1 MLGEEAAMADSK
13 PWIDGIEGDHV
24 RRLIESDARAIQT
37 VAGPGSGKTTGLK
50 GRIRRLVE
58 GDGVAPGK
66 IFAGTFT
73 RAIAADLLA
82 SLSKAIPSESDEK
95 PVISTLHSLALQL
108 LRETP
113 TAAPGRTF
121 RFLLEHEE
129 EAMLYDVGI
138 AVPELGDFDARRD
151 ELRQMQAFWAN
162 ATTLEDERFK
172 GAVAAWLTGNEGM
185 LIGEVVYLANAALAS
200 GDLETGAFEHVI
212 VDEYQDLTRCEQAFV
227 EQIKT
232 PTGSLV
238 VLGDD
243 DQSIYRFRHNHPGG
257 ITEFPDQHDRATLEE
272 IRIPENRR
280 CGAAIVDLANRMMA
294 AAGSRKEP
302 MIPKSPHA
310 GEVDYVHW
318 PDMNQEIAG
327 LAAYMQAHPAE
338 EFLVLVP
345 RRVIGYRLKDV
356 LGDEARTSFHE
367 QVLRAPIVRE
377 RFALGAL
384 LAAPEDR
391 VALRAWF
398 GFKGD
403 SPEMAA
409 ERNASAVNSLVG
421 VGLTG
426 TALLAAITD
435 GSVVLKGTGKGNIR
449 RRAQRYLEAA
459 AALPTDLEPLVQEL
473 FDPALA
479 AGIADDEDRYEATA
493 DFELLREAALER
505 LTREKEP
512 TLLKIIETLRY
523 RISTRMP
530 LTDDEAEPRIQ
541 IMTLHGAKGLE
552 ADAIIVAGLADQ
564 ILPGLPG
571 KTPAEDQAH
580 REEQRRLLYVA
591 VTRAKQK
598 LILSW
603 PKRATLRY
611 ATSYNILHARK
622 EIRTVAGE
630 RVVPLS
636 KSRYLDVP
644 VGKAEAG
651 SIWLARKS
659 APTDISA

>member
-1 MLGEEAAMADSK
+1 MADSK
-13 PWIDGIEGDHV
+13 PWLDGIEGDHV
-24 RRLIESDARAIQT
+24 RRLIESDAAAIQT

-73 RAIAADLLA
+73 RAIAADLLVA
-82 SLSKAIPSESDEK
+82 LSEAIPAENTEK
-95 PVISTLHSLALQL
+95 PVVSTLHSLALQM
-108 LRETP
+108 LRDTP

-129 EAMLYDVGI
+129 EAMLYDVGV
-138 AVPELGDFDARRD
+138 AVPELGDFKARED
-151 ELRQMQAFWAN
+151 ELRRMEASWAN

-172 GAVAAWLTGNEGM
+172 GAVDAWLMANGGM
-185 LIGEVVYLANAALAS
+185 LIGEVVYRANLALDS
-200 GDLETGAFEHVI
+200 GDLEAGTFDHVI

-232 PTGSLV
+232 PDGSLV

-280 CGAAIVDLANRMMA
+280 CGAAIVELANRMMA
-294 AAGSRKEP
+294 AAGSRKDP
-302 MIPKSPHA
+302 MISKSPYA
-310 GEVDYVHW
+310 GEVDYVYW
-318 PDMNQEIAG
+318 PDMNAEIAG
-327 LAAYMQAHPAE
+327 LATYMQAHPAE
-338 EFLVLVP
+338 KFLVLVP
-345 RRVIGYRLKDV
+345 RRVIGYRLKEL
-356 LGDEARTSFHE
+356 LGDQARTSFHE
-367 QVLRAPIVRE
+367 EVLRSSIVRE
-377 RFALGAL
+377 RFALSAL
-384 LAAPEDR
+384 LAAPDDR

-398 GFKGD
+398 GFTGD
-403 SPEMAA
+403 TAEMAPK
-409 ERNASAVNSLVG
+409 RNAEALASLVG
-421 VGLTG
+421 VARTG
-426 TALLAAITD
+426 TALMAAIAD
-435 GSVVLKGTGKGNIR
+435 GTIVLKGAGKMNVW
-449 RRAQRYLEAA
+449 RRAGRYGEIT
-459 AALPTDLEPLVQEL
+459 AALATDLEPLIETL

-479 AGIADDEDRYEATA
+479 AEIADDEDRFEATA
-493 DFELLREAALER
+493 DFELLRAAALER
-505 LTREKEP
+505 LAREKEP
-512 TLLKIIETLRY
+512 TLLKIVDTLRY

-530 LTDDEAEPRIQ
+530 LTDDEVEPRIQ

-552 ADAIIVAGLADQ
+552 ADAIVVAGLADQ
-564 ILPGLPG
+564 ILPGRSG

-603 PKRATLRY
+603 PQRATVRNATRY
-611 ATSYNILHARK
+611 HIRRDRILT
-622 EIRTVAGE
+622 IAGE
-630 RVVPLS
+630 RVVTLS
-636 KSRYLDVP
+636 KSRFLEVP
-644 VGKAEAG
+644 AGRAEDGGA
-651 SIWLARKS
+651 WLARTS
-659 APTDISA
+659 APATVSA

>member
-1 MLGEEAAMADSK
+1 MANAVAMANAK
-13 PWIDGIEGDHV
+13 PWLEGIEGDHV
-24 RRLIESDARAIQT
+24 RRLIESDAPAIQT

-50 GRIRRLVE
+50 ARIRRLVE
-58 GDGVAPGK
+58 GDGFAPGK

-73 RAIAADLLA
+73 RAIAADLLVA
-82 SLSKAIPSESDEK
+82 LSKAIPGENTDK
-95 PVISTLHSLALQL
+95 PVVATLHSLALQL

-113 TAAPGRTF
+113 TAAPGRAF
-121 RFLLEHEE
+121 RFLLEYEE
-129 EAMLYDVGI
+129 DAMLYDVGI

-151 ELRQMQAFWAN
+151 ELRKMQAFWAY
-162 ATTLEDERFK
+162 ATTIEDERFK
-172 GAVAAWLTGNEGM
+172 GAVATWLTANAGM
-185 LIGEVVYLANAALAS
+185 LIGEVVYLANGALAT
-200 GDLETGAFEHVI
+200 GDLESGAFEHVI

-227 EQIKT
+227 EQIKA

-257 ITEFPDQHDRATLEE
+257 ITEFPEQHDRSTLEE

-280 CGAAIVDLANRMMA
+280 CGTAIVELANRMMA
-294 AAGSRKEP
+294 AAGSRKDP
-302 MIPKSPHA
+302 MISKSPYA
-310 GEVDYVHW
+310 GEVDYVYW
-318 PDMNQEIAG
+318 PDMNAEIVG
-327 LAAYMQAHPAE
+327 LAAYMQAHPTDK
-338 EFLVLVP
+338 FLVLVP
-345 RRVIGYRLKDV
+345 RRVIGYRLKEL

-377 RFALGAL
+377 RFALAAR
-384 LAAPEDR
+384 LAAPDDR

-398 GFKGD
+398 GFKGE

-409 ERNASAVNSLVG
+409 ERNALAIASLAG
-421 VGLTG
+421 VELTG
-426 TALLAAITD
+426 TALIAAIAD
-435 GSVVLKGTGKGNIR
+435 GTLALKGAGKGNVR
-449 RRAQRYLEAA
+449 RRAQRYLEIVGT
-459 AALPTDLEPLVQEL
+459 LPTELEPLVQAL

-479 AGIADDEDRYEATA
+479 AGIVDDEDRYEAIA

-505 LTREKEP
+505 LARDKEP
-512 TLLKIIETLRY
+512 TLLRTVETLRY

-530 LTDDEAEPRIQ
+530 LTDDESEPRIQ

-552 ADAIIVAGLADQ
+552 ADAIVVAGLADQ

-603 PKRATLRY
+603 PRRATLRY
-611 ATSYNILHARK
+611 ATSYNILHKRK
-622 EIRTVAGE
+622 DIRTVAGE

-644 VGKAEAG
+644 VGRAESG
-651 SIWLARKS
+651 SVWLARKS

>member
-1 MLGEEAAMADSK
+1 MAENK
-13 PWIDGIEGDHV
+13 PWLDGIEGDHV
-24 RRLIESDARAIQT
+24 RRLIESNAAAIQT

-73 RAIAADLLA
+73 RAIAADLQA
-82 SLSKAIPSESDEK
+82 SLSKAIPGDNPEK
-95 PVISTLHSLALQL
+95 PVVSTLHSLALQL

-113 TAAPGRTF
+113 TAAPGRAF

-129 EAMLYDVGI
+129 EAMLYDVGV

-151 ELRQMQAFWAN
+151 ELRKMQAFWAN
-162 ATTLEDERFK
+162 ASTLDDERFK
-172 GAVAAWLTGNEGM
+172 GAVAAWLTANAGM
-185 LIGEVVYLANAALAS
+185 LISEVVYLANAALAS

-227 EQIKT
+227 EQIKS

-257 ITEFPDQHDRATLEE
+257 ITEFPDQHDRAKLEE

-294 AAGSRKEP
+294 AAGSRKDP
-302 MIPKSPHA
+302 MIPKSPYA
-310 GEVDYVHW
+310 GDVDYVSW
-318 PDMNQEIAG
+318 PDMNAEIAG
-327 LAAYMQAHPAE
+327 LADYMQTHSTE
-338 EFLVLVP
+338 KFLVLVP
-345 RRVIGYRLKDV
+345 RRVIGYRLKEA
-356 LGDEARTSFHE
+356 LGDQARTSFHE

-377 RFALGAL
+377 RFALAAL

-398 GFKGD
+398 GFKGE
-403 SPEMAA
+403 SAEMAP
-409 ERNASAVNSLVG
+409 ERNASALQNLVRNE
-421 VGLTG
+421 LTG
-426 TALLAAITD
+426 TALIAAIAD
-435 GSVVLKGTGKGNIR
+435 GSVALTGAGKGNVR
-449 RRAQRYLEAA
+449 RRAQRYLEST
-459 AALPTDLEPLVQEL
+459 AALPVELEPIIEAL

-479 AGIADDEDRYEATA
+479 AGIVDEEDRLEAVA
-493 DFELLREAALER
+493 DLER
-505 LTREKEP
+505 LAHEKEP
-512 TLLKIIETLRY
+512 TLLKIVDTLRY

-530 LTDDEAEPRIQ
+530 LTDEEIEPRIQ

-552 ADAIIVAGLADQ
+552 ADSIVVAGLADQ

-571 KTPAEDQAH
+571 KTPAEDEAH

-603 PKRATLRY
+603 PRQATLRY
-611 ATSYNILHARK
+611 ASSYNIRYAPT
-622 EIRTVAGE
+622 EIRTLGAE

-636 KSRYLDVP
+636 KSRFLDVP
-644 VGKAEAG
+644 AG
-651 SIWLARKS
+651 RTESGVAWLARTS
-659 APTDISA
+659 TPVNVSL

>member
-1 MLGEEAAMADSK
+1 MPDSK
-13 PWIDGIEGDHV
+13 PWLDGIEGDHV
-24 RRLIESDARAIQT
+24 RRLIESDAAAIQA

-82 SLSKAIPSESDEK
+82 ALSKAIPVDNLDK

-113 TAAPGRTF
+113 TAAPGRAF

-129 EAMLYDVGI
+129 EAMLYDVGV

-151 ELRQMQAFWAN
+151 ELRKMQAFWAN
-162 ATTLEDERFK
+162 ATTLDDERFK
-172 GAVAAWLTGNEGM
+172 GAVAAWLTANAGM
-185 LIGEVVYLANAALAS
+185 LIGEVVYLANSALGN

-227 EQIKT
+227 EQIKA
-232 PTGSLV
+232 PDGSLV

-257 ITEFPDQHDRATLEE
+257 ITEFPAQHDPRTLEE

-294 AAGSRKEP
+294 AAGSHKEP
-302 MIPKSPHA
+302 MISKSPHA
-310 GEVDYVHW
+310 GEVDYVFW
-318 PDMNQEIAG
+318 PDMNAEISG
-327 LAAYMQAHPAE
+327 LAAYMQAHPTE
-338 EFLVLVP
+338 KFLVLVP

-356 LGDEARTSFHE
+356 LGEQARTSFHE

-377 RFALGAL
+377 RFALAAL
-384 LAAPEDR
+384 LAVPEDR

-398 GFKGD
+398 GFKGE
-403 SPEMAA
+403 SAEMAP
-409 ERNASAVNSLVG
+409 ERNAQAVKSLASVE
-421 VGLTG
+421 LTG
-426 TALLAAITD
+426 TALLTAIGD
-435 GSVVLKGTGKGNIR
+435 GSLLLTGAGKGNVR
-449 RRAQRYLEAA
+449 RRAQRYIEAVA
-459 AALPTDLEPLVQEL
+459 TLPTELGPLVEAL
-473 FDPALA
+473 FDPLLA
-479 AGIADDEDRYEATA
+479 AEIADDEDRLEAVA
-493 DFELLREAALER
+493 DFELLCAAALER

-512 TLLKIIETLRY
+512 TLLKVVDTLRY

-530 LTDDEAEPRIQ
+530 LTDDEVEPRIQ

-552 ADAIIVAGLADQ
+552 ADAIVVAGLADQ

-571 KTPAEDQAH
+571 KTPAEDVAH

-603 PKRATLRY
+603 PKQATLRY
-611 ATSYNILHARK
+611 ATSYNILYARK
-622 EIRTVAGE
+622 DIRTVGGE
-630 RVVPLS
+630 RIVPLS
-636 KSRYLDVP
+636 KSRFLEVP
-644 VGKAEAG
+644 ARRAETGAG
-651 SIWLARKS
+651 WLARTS
-659 APTDISA
+659 IPADISA